1 VKKIFKP
8 LVLLALLT
16 IALPNQAFTSN
27 KVETT
32 LYSFNLTAGPNKT
45 PMHLGGPLLNY
56 DGKAYAPVKALVESM
71 GGQVSYQEKERNI
84 EIVFPTPR
92 SKKSEVSSVKKQ
104 GDFTL
109 LLHSSKKTYAHDEP
123 LDIWGTFMYSG
134 EQEVTIGHGA
144 PILRFYITDADGHAS
159 GDFTED
165 FLKKE
170 PIGNNTVFTSS
181 LSWNPLINL
190 NYMKSGISDLNNF
203 HAAYPEPWL
212 LDQGVYTVGIVFDNL
227 INDERFTMETEIVV
241 EVKDDGDEQ

>member
-1 VKKIFKP
+1 
-8 LVLLALLT
+8 
-16 IALPNQAFTSN
+16 
-27 KVETT
+27 
-32 LYSFNLTAGPNKT
+32 
-45 PMHLGGPLLNY
+45 
-56 DGKAYAPVKALVESM
+56 
-71 GGQVSYQEKERNI
+71 
-84 EIVFPTPR
+84 
-92 SKKSEVSSVKKQ
+92 
-104 GDFTL
+104 
-109 LLHSSKKTYAHDEP
+109 
-123 LDIWGTFMYSG
+123 MYSG

-190 NYMKSGISDLNNF
+190 NYMKSGISDSNNF
-203 HAAYPEPWL
+203 NAAYPEPWL